1 MLVFARRL
9 FFSDRMTTTATKTAV
24 ILMNTGSPSAP
35 TEVAVRAYLL
45 EFLTDRRIIELPAW
59 FWQPILNRVIL
70 PKRPA
75 KSAERYRQVWMP
87 EGSPLVV
94 YMNRVARELRA
105 RLPEHITVETA
116 MRVGFPD
123 VNETMGRL
131 RAAGFE
137 RFLFWPLFAQYST
150 QTTESAL
157 DAVRE
162 YMAAQSQSL
171 NWGVIGAYWD
181 SPGFIEALA
190 KVVETYRTPE
200 HHLVM
205 SFHGIPYASIQKG
218 SPYER
223 HCLGTAERL
232 AQALDIGPKDFSIAY
247 QSRFGK
253 GRWLQPYLTE
263 HVEQLL
269 RSGIDK
275 LDVACLSFSVD
286 CLETLE
292 EIGIELKKHFL
303 AAGGKELHLL
313 PCMNAEEA
321 ALSFYQKH
329 IEEAVAK
336 FDILTPKKE

>member
-1 MLVFARRL
+1 
-9 FFSDRMTTTATKTAV
+9 MTTSVAKTAI

-35 TEVAVRAYLL
+35 TEEAVRVYLR
-45 EFLTDRRIIELPAW
+45 EFLSDRRIIELPPW
-59 FWQPILNRVIL
+59 FWQPILNHFIL

-94 YMNRVARELRA
+94 YMNRIARELRA
-105 RLPEHITVETA
+105 RLPEHITVQTA

-162 YMAAQSQSL
+162 YMAAQSQAL
-171 NWGVIGAYWD
+171 CWGAYWD
-181 SPGFIEALA
+181 SPGFIDALA
-190 KVVETYRTPE
+190 QVVDTYRTPG

-223 HCLGTAERL
+223 HCLGTAKRL
-232 AQALDIGPKDFSIAY
+232 AQVLNIGPKDFSIAY

-253 GRWLQPYLTE
+253 GRWLQPYLTK
-263 HVEQLL
+263 HVEELL
-269 RSGIDK
+269 RSGVDK

-292 EIGIELKKHFL
+292 EIGIELKKSFL
-303 AAGGKELHLL
+303 TAGGTELRLL
-313 PCMNAEEA
+313 PCMNAEEV
-321 ALSFYQKH
+321 ALNFYQKH

-336 FDILTPKKE
+336 FEALISLK